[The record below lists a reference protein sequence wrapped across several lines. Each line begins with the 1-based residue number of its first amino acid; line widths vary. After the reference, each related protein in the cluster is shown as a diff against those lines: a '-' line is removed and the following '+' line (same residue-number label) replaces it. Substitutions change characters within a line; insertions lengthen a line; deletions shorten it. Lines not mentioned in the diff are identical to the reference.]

1 MQKGLMR
8 ELASGFR
15 LLMDPAYGLITFD
28 SLPCSAAL
36 LGLGDMFDDYL
47 RRMLAEGGFDEDDA
61 LSEMEFCVLMHR
73 LCLELMEDR
82 VAEARD
88 LVGQRGGPC
97 VEWRKK
103 TMRWKKMHRSTGHRD
118 RGNCALCTGLK
129 KGHHSLFACSI
140 QAGVMICVPHQ

>member
-1 MQKGLMR
+1 MR

-61 LSEMEFCVLMHR
+61 LKRDGVLRAHAPALPR
-73 LCLELMEDR
+73 
-82 VAEARD
+82 AH
-88 LVGQRGGPC
+88 GGPC
-97 VEWRKK
+97 
-103 TMRWKKMHRSTGHRD
+103 G
-118 RGNCALCTGLK
+118 GG
-129 KGHHSLFACSI
+129 
-140 QAGVMICVPHQ
+140 AGSSWTARRAVR